1 MAQHADPRPIKYK
14 YHGSY
19 GSSRQHRQ
27 HRQLQNILRL
37 CDPTRL
43 FTMSRY
49 GTANGTATPARHPGN
64 SAHGH
69 HERQPLLGQSGDTHA
84 QLGKCRTR
92 MIAEVS
98 RSHADL
104 ILLLCY
110 IVTGLLD
117 SASIQVWGSFVS
129 MQT

>member
-1 MAQHADPRPIKYK
+1 
-14 YHGSY
+14 
-19 GSSRQHRQ
+19 
-27 HRQLQNILRL
+27 
-37 CDPTRL
+37 
-43 FTMSRY
+43 MSRY
-49 GTANGTATPARHPGN
+49 GTTDGNANPARHPAN
-64 SAHGH
+64 AAHGH
-69 HERQPLLGQSGDTHA
+69 LERQPLLGQGGDAQHV
-84 QLGKCRTR
+84 QLGKCRRR
-92 MIAEVS
+92 MTAEVS

>member
-1 MAQHADPRPIKYK
+1 
-14 YHGSY
+14 
-19 GSSRQHRQ
+19 
-27 HRQLQNILRL
+27 
-37 CDPTRL
+37 
-43 FTMSRY
+43 MSRY
-49 GTANGTATPARHPGN
+49 GTTNGTATPARHPDT

-69 HERQPLLGQSGDTHA
+69 HERQSLLGQGADTHA
-84 QLGKCRTR
+84 QLGKLCTR
-92 MIAEVS
+92 MTAEVS

-129 MQT
+129 MQTGMSPHVDSLLSLLLFPLLSPLSRHHLPV